1 MDPKAVQKWDE
12 NAVGEWIRLQLMM
25 MMDDEK
31 KKKKKEEE
39 RWRREWMKY

>member
-12 NAVGEWIRLQLMM
+12 DAVGEWIRLQLMM
-25 MMDDEK
+25 MDDE